1 MLCLAVSWAGAADL
15 DKFVAFIGSF
25 AWYVP
30 VQGGIVGSLTRV
42 SRFSPV
48 V

>member
-1 MLCLAVSWAGAADL
+1 MLCMAISWADAADL

-25 AWYVP
+25 AWYVL

-42 SRFSPV
+42 SHFSPV